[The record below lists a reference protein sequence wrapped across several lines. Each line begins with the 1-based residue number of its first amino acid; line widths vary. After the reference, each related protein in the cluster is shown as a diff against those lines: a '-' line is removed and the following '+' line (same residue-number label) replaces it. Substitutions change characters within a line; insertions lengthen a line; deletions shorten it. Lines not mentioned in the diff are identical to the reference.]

1 MAEVKETKKTTSK
14 KATTKTV
21 AEKTTTKKPATK
33 TATKKETVKKVEE
46 KPATTKKVVEKKETV
61 KKAPAKVEANKTEVA
76 EVKTNKKASKAANK
90 TLRVTLVKSCI
101 GFPKDQRKIVVALGL
116 NKLNSSNE
124 LVDNACV
131 RGMIFKVKH
140 LVRVEEIK

>member
-33 TATKKETVKKVEE
+33 TATKKETVK
-46 KPATTKKVVEKKETV
+46 T
-61 KKAPAKVEANKTEVA
+61 APAKVEAVKTEVA
-76 EVKTNKKASKAANK
+76 EVKTNKKASKTANK